1 MTDLAPVRI
10 QLVAN
15 GIEGIKSAFQSI
27 EQSAKK
33 LEESL
38 NRTRAAGGTK
48 RTNQTKREEQ
58 ENTRIRAAEAKKREA
73 GQEREFAKLA
83 RQAEKWR
90 REEVAAEKR
99 KNAQLEA
106 EARKSAATRARF
118 FQNVGNKVVGGVGR
132 TLAGGMALAGGVAA
146 LGGGFG
152 IADAVG
158 QSLANQ
164 KTARQISLQTFNSK
178 TKTYDLSKED
188 VYSKA
193 KALSVGTG
201 FDTKTSLGAIHGFG
215 ETAGYENI
223 AKMMPDLKRIGDIA
237 MSTGADFEQLAKS
250 AGLIFAGDT
259 TQTADVLIK
268 KLAMMA
274 EMGRAGAVDLGD
286 MAGSLNRITASAAQF
301 SGDKMKNLTT
311 MAALTQLA
319 RTKGTASSPE
329 EATEATKSLSL
340 DIAHNAKHF
349 QALGI
354 NVKDPKTGELLDP
367 RTTVMRSLAATGGDS
382 EKLLKLYGH
391 RSFKGVQ
398 GIQRIFQEE
407 RGKALKEGKS
417 DVVASQ
423 RGLDA
428 ANRALDD
435 FTEKTGDAARMTKEA
450 DEMRKDPSIRLTQAF
465 DNLKN
470 KVGDALVPELEK
482 LIPKLVEATPALVK
496 LLTALIDLAKW
507 VVENPLKG
515 AFLAVGALILKEAA
529 MALSVE
535 FFKSLF
541 TRGAGGGLGGPMAGV
556 PMSTPVGQAGAMGT
570 AGAVLAGAAIG
581 VGTGL
586 AVTDSVE
593 RTQEKGKQDLIKLQ
607 TKANEA
613 LVKMGPNAKPED
625 IKNAVDT
632 YNRLSK
638 EIADQES
645 FAGRYG
651 KALGRAGDF
660 MEGKKGAEWT
670 DLLNVVPLFGGFNA
684 LMGGKEFGGAEQQ
697 AQLAETQRD
706 QLRRAIE
713 EYKKNN
719 EGTDKNT
726 QAMQGLTT
734 AINNMKIPGNFGG
747 GKPGVRT
754 DGRPNS
760 GGESD
765 W

>member
-15 GIEGIKSAFQSI
+15 GIEGVKSAFLSI

-38 NRTRAAGGTK
+38 NRVRAAGGTK
-48 RTNQTKREEQ
+48 RTSQTKREESEQ
-58 ENTRIRAAEAKKREA
+58 TRIREQEAKKREA

-83 RQAEKWR
+83 RQADKWR

-106 EARKSAATRARF
+106 EARKSAAARQRF
-118 FQNVGNKVVGGVGR
+118 FSNVGNKVVGGVGR
-132 TLAGGMALAGGVAA
+132 TLHAGMALAGGVAA

-164 KTARQISLQTFNSK
+164 KTARQIALQTYNSK
-178 TKTYDLSKED
+178 TKGYDLSKED
-188 VYSKA
+188 VYSKG

-215 ETAGYENI
+215 ETGGYENV
-223 AKMMPDLKRIGDIA
+223 AKMMPALKQIGDIA
-237 MSTGADFEQLAKS
+237 MATGADFEQLSKS

-259 TQTADVLIK
+259 NQSADDLIK

-274 EMGRAGAVDLGD
+274 EMGRNGAVDLGD

-319 RTKGTASSPE
+319 RTKGTASSAE

-349 QALGI
+349 SALGI

-398 GIQRIFQEE
+398 GIQRIYQEE

-417 DVVASQ
+417 NEVASQ

-435 FTEKTGDAARMTKEA
+435 FTEKTGDSARMTKEA
-450 DEMRKDPSIRLTQAF
+450 DEMRKDPSIQLTQAL
-465 DNLKN
+465 DKLKN
-470 KVGDALVPELEK
+470 EVGDKLVPELTK
-482 LIPKLVEATPALVK
+482 LIPKIAELAPKIVK
-496 LLTALIDLAKW
+496 LLDSVIKMGEWAAENPWKAMFAVLTALM
-507 VVENPLKG
+507 V
-515 AFLAVGALILKEAA
+515 KEAGL
-529 MALSVE
+529 ALGAE

-541 TRGAGGGLGGPMAGV
+541 TRAAVPGGGVGGPLGGV
-556 PMSTPVGQAGAMGT
+556 PMSGPAGGPGT
-570 AGAVLAGAAIG
+570 AGAVLAGATIG

-586 AVTDSVE
+586 AVIDTTE
-593 RTQEKGKQDLIKLQ
+593 RTQEQGKKDLIKLQ
-607 TKANEA
+607 TDANNA
-613 LVKMGPNAKPED
+613 MGKLGKDAKPED
-625 IKNAVDT
+625 VAKAVDT
-632 YNRLSK
+632 YNKLTK

-645 FAGRYG
+645 IVGRYG
-651 KALGRAGDF
+651 KGLSRAGDF
-660 MEGKKGAEWT
+660 MEGKKGSEWT
-670 DLLNVVPLFGGFNA
+670 DLLNVVPLFGAFNA
-684 LMGGKEFGGAEQQ
+684 TMGGKEFGGAEQQ
-697 AQLAETQRD
+697 AKLAETQRD
-706 QLRRAIE
+706 QLLKAIE
-713 EYKKNN
+713 EYKKNSEN
-719 EGTDKNT
+719 TSKNT
-726 QAMQGLTT
+726 QAMQNLTV
-734 AINNMKIPGNFGG
+734 AISTMNTTNQPPPPNTNGR
-747 GKPGVRT
+747 PQT
-754 DGRPNS
+754 DGIH
-760 GGESD
+760 
-765 W
+765 